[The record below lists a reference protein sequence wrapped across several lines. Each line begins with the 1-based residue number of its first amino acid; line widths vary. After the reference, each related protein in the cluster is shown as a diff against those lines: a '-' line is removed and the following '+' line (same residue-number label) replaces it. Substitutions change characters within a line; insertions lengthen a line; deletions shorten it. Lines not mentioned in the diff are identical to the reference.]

1 MISGKPR
8 DAARAVKYAKTPK
21 ATDPFNGNVIMDMTG
36 INNARLNEMK
46 EQFKAA
52 MDKIENEFRNLES
65 LKIKK
70 TKLRNK
76 LLDIYQFLLKNPHII
91 L

>member
-8 DAARAVKYAKTPK
+8 DAARAVNYSNTPK

-52 MDKIENEFRNLES
+52 MDRIESEFRNLES

-76 LLDIYQFLLKNPHII
+76 LLDIYQFLLKNPYII